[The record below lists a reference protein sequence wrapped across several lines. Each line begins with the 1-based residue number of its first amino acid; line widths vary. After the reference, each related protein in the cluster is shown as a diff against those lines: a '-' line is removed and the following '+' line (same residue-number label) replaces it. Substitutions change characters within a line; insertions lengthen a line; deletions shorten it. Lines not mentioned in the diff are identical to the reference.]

1 MKLNLIY
8 IKDLDSRIIKKNT
21 RYICIFNLFLS
32 NCVQSSINNL
42 SIPSIQSLYFNYP
55 FWFGAK
61 PFPCGIPFLKFP

>member
-55 FWFGAK
+55 F
-61 PFPCGIPFLKFP
+61 